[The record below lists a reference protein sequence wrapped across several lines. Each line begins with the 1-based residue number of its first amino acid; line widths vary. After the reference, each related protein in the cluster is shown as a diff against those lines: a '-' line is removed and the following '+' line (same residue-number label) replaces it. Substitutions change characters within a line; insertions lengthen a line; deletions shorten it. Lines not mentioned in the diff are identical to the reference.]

1 MEKGKGDGMSK
12 DTTIVTADEINV
24 QQSKEEDW
32 VEGCH
37 KENYMVPHI
46 CPVATGGWCKD
57 YTKCKQ
63 LEEKR

>member
-1 MEKGKGDGMSK
+1 MDKP
-12 DTTIVTADEINV
+12 IQEIEE
-24 QQSKEEDW
+24 QTKEEDW
-32 VEGCH
+32 VEGCY

-63 LEEKR
+63 LEERK